1 MTIKM
6 KSIDIQGKDEKHSD
20 DVSDEDAEND
30 DDDDNDAGGHVRKWE
45 KGKRR
50 GNKEK
55 EKG

>member
-1 MTIKM
+1 MTMKV
-6 KSIDIQGKDEKHSD
+6 KSIDMQGKDEKHSD
-20 DVSDEDAEND
+20 DVNDEDAEND
-30 DDDDNDAGGHVRKWE
+30 DDDDNDTGGHVRKWE